1 MKTLFEVK
9 QGVQTIGEQLA
20 KVESEITEKAIDPKA
35 SSEEITE
42 LNQTK
47 ATLKQKFD
55 ILTEQHN
62 QMEAEQRASLAKGQ
76 FTQAEEPSQKVIDA
90 KAELIRKTMA
100 KESVSTEVYQALGD
114 NDASGGGKFLPKNVS
129 TDIIVEPAAKNPLRN
144 LSTVTAITN
153 LEIPKI
159 AFTIDDDDF
168 IEDEA
173 TAKEIKAKGDTVTF
187 GRHKFKVFTDISET
201 ILMGTNTNLVSTVE
215 ANLQSGVATKEK
227 RVAFATAPKKGE
239 EHMSFYNDT
248 VVGIKEVTG
257 KTMYD
262 GIINALG
269 DLADEY
275 AENASVTMK
284 RSEYLKMIKELAN
297 GGESLFGKK
306 PEEVLGYPVEFCDLA
321 VTPVVGQFDFSHF
334 NYDLNALYETDKNI
348 KTGMNSFVVTAW
360 FDHQIKLASAFRRV
374 KITP

>member
-1 MKTLFEVK
+1 MKTIFELK
-9 QGVQTIGEQLA
+9 QDMATLGKQIQKTNND
-20 KVESEITEKAIDPKA
+20 IT
-35 SSEEITE
+35 
-42 LNQTK
+42 QK
-47 ATLKQKFD
+47 ATDPTVTAENLRQMQQSKEDLQQRFD
-55 ILTEQHN
+55 IIKTQHD
-62 QMEAEQRASLAKGQ
+62 QMELEQKNSLAKGS
-76 FTQAEEPSQKVIDA
+76 FSNATDPTQKVIDA

-100 KESVSTEVYQALGD
+100 KEAVSAEIYQALGD
-114 NDASGGGKFLPKNVS
+114 NDASGGSKFLPKNVS
-129 TDIIVEPAAKNPLRN
+129 TDIIVEPVAKNPLRN
-144 LSTVTAITN
+144 LSTVTSITN

-168 IEDEA
+168 IDDED

-239 EHMSFYNDT
+239 EHMSFYDDT

-321 VTPVVGQFDFSHF
+321 VIPVVGQFDYSHF
-334 NYDLNALYETDKNI
+334 NYDLDALYETDKNI

>member
-1 MKTLFEVK
+1 MKTIFELK
-9 QGVQTIGEQLA
+9 QDMATLGKQIQKTNND
-20 KVESEITEKAIDPKA
+20 IT
-35 SSEEITE
+35 
-42 LNQTK
+42 QK
-47 ATLKQKFD
+47 ATDPTVTAENLRQMQQSKEDLQQRFD
-55 ILTEQHN
+55 IIKTQHD
-62 QMEAEQRASLAKGQ
+62 QMELEQKNSLAKGS
-76 FTQAEEPSQKVIDA
+76 FSNATDPTQKVIDA

-100 KESVSTEVYQALGD
+100 KEAVSAEIYQALGD
-114 NDASGGGKFLPKNVS
+114 NDASGGSKFLPKNVS
-129 TDIIVEPAAKNPLRN
+129 TDIIVEPVAKNPLRN
-144 LSTVTAITN
+144 LSTVTSITN

-168 IEDEA
+168 IDDED

-239 EHMSFYNDT
+239 EHMSFYDDT